1 MSTKHQGKSRVI
13 YTAKDSL
20 DTVLPQQEYCITKI
34 RHRIGVIFV
43 PIFVQRRTYNYR
55 KVIQ

>member
-20 DTVLPQQEYCITKI
+20 DTVLPQQDYCI
-34 RHRIGVIFV
+34 IFNT
-43 PIFVQRRTYNYR
+43 I
-55 KVIQ
+55 